1 MVEKCLVFGG
11 RGHIFIPIVSLAN
24 NLRSHYTFNASC
36 FGMVSFSYVTAKKNV
51 KCRTLLIGSFPMSP
65 RDKNLSSG
73 AYEEDLWNI
82 TAELTTLFYPLL
94 RSTKNWREMWIPLS
108 DIINSTHKA
117 QWKKKHLK
125 QNYNTTHQKWQMK
138 REKVDSG
145 TFPLLLSSLYGFF
158 VHLPL
163 PVKSAQLNIL

>member
-11 RGHIFIPIVSLAN
+11 RGHIFIPIVSLTN

-36 FGMVSFSYVTAKKNV
+36 FGMVSFSYVTAKKCQMSDASHWPV
-51 KCRTLLIGSFPMSP
+51 PKSP

-82 TAELTTLFYPLL
+82 TAELTTLFYPL
-94 RSTKNWREMWIPLS
+94 RSTRNWREMWIPLF

-117 QWKKKHLK
+117 QCKKKHLK

-145 TFPLLLSSLYGFF
+145 TFPFLPSPLYGFF